1 MPRAGV
7 LDAAAC
13 SSCSSPA
20 AMLNGSGVLNASG
33 GVAASSLPKSPQ
45 SESISSVGGIIDCK
59 EAVCCGAWLP
69 GAAGT
74 GSETALSAAGSFAF
88 GAEGTAS
95 ETIPGEMDSTSF
107 SGFSAV
113 PCCRLALALLARL
126 LIAVVTN
133 GSANLGLVARLIG
146 AKERPCR
153 CVQ

>member
-7 LDAAAC
+7 LDAAAR
-13 SSCSSPA
+13 SSCSSTA
-20 AMLNGSGVLNASG
+20 AMLNGSGVLNTSG
-33 GVAASSLPKSPQ
+33 GVATSSLPKSPQ

-59 EAVCCGAWLP
+59 ETVCCGAWLL

-74 GSETALSAAGSFAF
+74 GSETALSAVGSFAF

-95 ETIPGEMDSTSF
+95 ETIPGELDSTTF
-107 SGFSAV
+107 CGFSAV
-113 PCCRLALALLARL
+113 LCCRLALALLARL
-126 LIAVVTN
+126 LIAVVTH
-133 GSANLGLVARLIG
+133 GSANLALVARLIG